1 MTGAAHLASGGHEAG
16 APVAEGVTIRRSR
29 DGGSVV
35 RTSGMTMSEAREACV
50 VTIRIMGV
58 A

>member
-1 MTGAAHLASGGHEAG
+1 MTGAAHWPAG
-16 APVAEGVTIRRSR
+16 ATRRVHQLPKASR
-29 DGGSVV
+29 YAVVGSGGSVV